1 MGKVTLGQWT
11 DKNEEFVGKIKGK
24 VEELKKNGRK
34 LSIASGMGG
43 NTYYSRMNDIEKMTV
58 KELRVYVKELEIDE
72 WDLLNFIYRKNYIT
86 ERTLKKLE

>member
-11 DKNEEFVGKIKGK
+11 DKNEAFVGKIKGK

-34 LSIASGMGG
+34 LSIACGMGG
-43 NTYYSRMNDIEKMTV
+43 STYYNRMKNIEKMTA

-72 WDLLNFIYRKNYIT
+72 WDLLNFIYRKNYAV
-86 ERTLKKLE
+86 ERRWRSE